1 MTAQPLIQKP
11 ALAPTFAL
19 PHCSSPRL
27 APKIAAPSSIGR
39 ELFSMQTLVE
49 QIVYISDMFGTA
61 VFAFSGVLVAG
72 RLRMDGFG
80 VMVLAAVT
88 AIGGGTIR
96 DMILG
101 ATPVFWVRD
110 PLYIWVV
117 ITTALIGMWMVKLPR
132 RMPWY
137 VLPVA
142 DAFGLALFTVIGA
155 QKALNFGTSGLI
167 AVLMGTMTGVAG
179 GMIRDVLAREVPMV
193 LQKEIYATACILG
206 GILYTLS
213 LEVGVERVSAMLI
226 SMLGVFGLRVAAI
239 YWHLSLPTFSLQR
252 N

>member
-1 MTAQPLIQKP
+1 
-11 ALAPTFAL
+11 
-19 PHCSSPRL
+19 
-27 APKIAAPSSIGR
+27 
-39 ELFSMQTLVE
+39 MQSLVD
-49 QIVYISDMFGTA
+49 QIVYVSDMFGTA

-72 RLRMDGFG
+72 RLRMDAFG
-80 VMVLAAVT
+80 VLVLAAVT

-110 PLYIWVV
+110 TLYIWV
-117 ITTALIGMWMVKLPR
+117 ILLTALLGMWLVRVPKRL
-132 RMPWY
+132 PWY

-155 QKALNFGTSGLI
+155 QKALHFGASGLI

-179 GMIRDVLAREVPMV
+179 GMIRDVLAREIPMV

-206 GILYTLS
+206 GIVYTVA
-213 LEVGVERVSAMLI
+213 LECNVERVLAMFV
-226 SMLGVFGLRVAAI
+226 SMAVVFGLRVAAI

-252 N
+252 G

>member
-1 MTAQPLIQKP
+1 
-11 ALAPTFAL
+11 
-19 PHCSSPRL
+19 
-27 APKIAAPSSIGR
+27 
-39 ELFSMQTLVE
+39 MQNLVD
-49 QIVYISDMFGTA
+49 QIVYVSDMFGTA

-72 RLRMDGFG
+72 RLRMDAFG
-80 VMVLAAVT
+80 VLVLAAVT

-110 PLYIWVV
+110 TLYIWV
-117 ITTALIGMWMVKLPR
+117 ILLTALLGMWLVRLPKR
-132 RMPWY
+132 LPWY

-155 QKALNFGTSGLI
+155 QKALHFGASGLI

-179 GMIRDVLAREVPMV
+179 GMIRDVLAREIPMV

-206 GILYTLS
+206 GIVYTVALECS
-213 LEVGVERVSAMLI
+213 LDRVLAMFI
-226 SMLGVFGLRVAAI
+226 SMAVVFGLRVAAI

-252 N
+252 G